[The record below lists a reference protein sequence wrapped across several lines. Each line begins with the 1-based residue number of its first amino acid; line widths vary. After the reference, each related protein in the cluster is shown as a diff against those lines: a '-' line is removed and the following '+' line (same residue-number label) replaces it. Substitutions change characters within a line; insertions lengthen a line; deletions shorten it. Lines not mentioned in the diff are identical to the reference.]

1 MSRDA
6 DRTEALRRELVG
18 AIVQETGMR
27 EVLAVPIADSL
38 LTWLQ
43 REYPGQS
50 LYIPAP
56 PRQYDVLQIQAALER
71 GDAIAAVCRANAIS
85 RTTLYKLFPG
95 GLPRPPETAT
105 AA

>member
-1 MSRDA
+1 MSKEV

-27 EVLAVPIADSL
+27 EVMAVPIANSL
-38 LTWLQ
+38 LMYLQ
-43 REYPGQS
+43 REYPGQQ

-56 PRQYDVLQIQAALER
+56 SRQYDVLQIRAGLER
-71 GDAIAAVCRANAIS
+71 GESITSVCRTHGVS
-85 RTTLYKLFPG
+85 RSSLYKMFPG
-95 GLPRPPETAT
+95 GIPKRIDS